1 MIEAQSLT
9 RRFGTVTAVSNVSLS
24 VPDGSIL
31 ALLGPNGAGKTTTV
45 RMLSGLLAPTEGTA
59 IVGGYD
65 VRRNPTEVRTCVG
78 LVTDVPGLF
87 EQMTLPNYLDFFG
100 NLYGMPVGDRVR
112 RAKELIDFFELSD
125 HRHEKMA
132 GFSKGMKQKV
142 ALARALIHEPAVLYL
157 DEPTSG
163 LDPLAARSVRELI
176 LALKHSRRSII
187 LCTHDLDEAERLA
200 DTVAIIRQGHL
211 IACDTPAAL
220 RARASGNTLVRIEL
234 ADGFPFA
241 LDALQRIE
249 GLIEPQMAALPP
261 STYDDARMQ
270 LLEYRTVQPRSVN
283 PQVLTQLI
291 QAGAQ
296 IVSVTCENSTLEEV
310 YTSAMNGSGDQPV
323 SNETNAQPLDV
334 STAITQAR

>member
-9 RRFGTVTAVSNVSLS
+9 RRFGTVTAVSDVSLS
-24 VPDGSIL
+24 VPDGSLL

-59 IVGGYD
+59 LVNNYD
-65 VRRNPTEVRTCVG
+65 VRRDPLAVRSVVG

-87 EQMTLPNYLDFFG
+87 EQMTLPDYLDFFG
-100 NLYGMPVGDRVR
+100 NMYGMPASARVR
-112 RAKELIDFFELSD
+112 RANELIDFFELGAQ
-125 HRHEKMA
+125 RKEKMA

-176 LALKHSRRSII
+176 RSLKHARRSII

-200 DTVAIIRQGHL
+200 DTVALIRQGRI

-220 RARASGNTLVRIEL
+220 RARASDNTLVRIE
-234 ADGFPFA
+234 FA
-241 LDALQRIE
+241 ESFSFTLDELQGIE
-249 GLIEPQMAALPP
+249 GLIEPELDVLPSSHTGRRP
-261 STYDDARMQ
+261 PF
-270 LLEYRTVQPRSVN
+270 LEYRAAQPSDVN
-283 PQVLTQLI
+283 PRVLALLT

-296 IVSVTCENSTLEEV
+296 VVSVTSEHSTLEDV
-310 YTSAMNGSGDQPV
+310 YTSLMNGDEGRPAP
-323 SNETNAQPLDV
+323 NEKRAHHLD
-334 STAITQAR
+334 SSATLPEAR